1 MYVCMYV
8 CMYVSDLTLAGRFEL
23 LANYWVENT
32 IEIVFQIRLQ
42 LVRARTQGDVTI
54 LWCPDVD
61 CQWDKGHFTFGVQ
74 GNGMG

>member
-42 LVRARTQGDVTI
+42 LVRAAANSFHPLQVAKCGKKRLSPPGRRRKQ
-54 LWCPDVD
+54 
-61 CQWDKGHFTFGVQ
+61 F
-74 GNGMG
+74 